1 MMQTAARCET
11 HPSVQQGLHVVPR
24 PTRPPVAMPTI
35 PLIGRD
41 HEVQE
46 LRTGCVFKV
55 TFGRSVLEGEAKA
68 SGLGRGLREAEVER
82 AVCLAV
88 EEALLSE
95 PEKEPGVTYEI
106 AVGSQE
112 IETAAGMSS

>member
-1 MMQTAARCET
+1 MNAWKTLE
-11 HPSVQQGLHVVPR
+11 S
-24 PTRPPVAMPTI
+24 PTLKI
-35 PLIGRD
+35 PLELRETTTPGPHDRIW
-41 HEVQE
+41 EVQE

-55 TFGRSVLEGEAKA
+55 TFGKDVMEGEAKA

>member
-1 MMQTAARCET
+1 MGAWKTLESPTLKVPLELRET
-11 HPSVQQGLHVVPR
+11 TTPAVPDR
-24 PTRPPVAMPTI
+24 I
-35 PLIGRD
+35 W
-41 HEVQE
+41 EVQE

-55 TFGRSVLEGEAKA
+55 TFTRSMLEGEPG
-68 SGLGRGLREAEVER
+68 SGVPANRGIREAEIER

-106 AVGSQE
+106 SVGAQEVETAVGL
-112 IETAAGMSS
+112 SS